1 MAKKKII
8 VINQEELASTTLATK
23 VDSKKSSIIGI
34 IWLFLIFTIFI
45 GGVLYLPDLAAY
57 VSSYL
62 NPEVTGNNSNNNSNS
77 QNKNDNENNETILE
91 KKYEITDD
99 LKIEDE
105 QKTISNIKIT
115 GNKITFEI
123 ENKTDEI
130 LDLSSEKYFLHLY
143 DEKDTLLQRIILND
157 GIVEKNSKILLSYD
171 LTNSNIKTISL
182 LKISTSEYPA
192 YNVVANEAG
201 SYLLNCTKENEIIT
215 YYFNGNKVYA
225 IDDTFEVP
233 ESNLDYNTLYTTY
246 STLAAT
252 YNNIGGVT
260 SNIGVVDNVLT
271 FKTVISLSLFKEGT
285 IDNKII
291 YALDTDAKIIKFE
304 LEASGYTCK

>member
-1 MAKKKII
+1 MAKKKKI

-77 QNKNDNENNETILE
+77 QNKNDNEDNETILE
-91 KKYEITDD
+91 KKYEITDG

-105 QKTISNIKIT
+105 KKTISNIKIT

-123 ENKTDEI
+123 ENKIDEI
-130 LDLSSEKYFLHLY
+130 LDLSKERYFLHLY
-143 DEKDTLLQRIILND
+143 DEKDTLLQRIIIND
-157 GIVEKNSKILLSYD
+157 GIVEKNSKILLNYD
-171 LTNSNIKTISL
+171 LTNSNAKTVSL

-192 YNVVANEAG
+192 YNVVANETG
-201 SYLLNCTKENEIIT
+201 SYLLNCTKENEVIT